1 MNDFGFYNADCME
14 HLKDF
19 PDKFFDLAI
28 VDPPYGINVFRTA
41 NETRSARAKSKAY
54 KKYAGGDMNAP
65 DPEYFRQLQR
75 ISRNQI
81 IFGANHFIDNI
92 AAGYSGGWR
101 PRVGSY
107 GTRKTVRTISPIANL
122 PSHHFRRRFG
132 YSASGGRV
140 CFRVT

>member
-1 MNDFGFYNADCME
+1 MNGFGFYNADCME

-81 IFGANHFIDNI
+81 IFGANHIIDNI
-92 AAGYSGGWR
+92 AAGYSGGGGVPVLDR
-101 PRVGSY
+101 MGQGKRSE
-107 GTRKTVRTISPIANL
+107 R
-122 PSHHFRRRFG
+122 FRRLRTCLHIIFDGGSDLPLQVGG
-132 YSASGGRV
+132 YASG
-140 CFRVT
+140 